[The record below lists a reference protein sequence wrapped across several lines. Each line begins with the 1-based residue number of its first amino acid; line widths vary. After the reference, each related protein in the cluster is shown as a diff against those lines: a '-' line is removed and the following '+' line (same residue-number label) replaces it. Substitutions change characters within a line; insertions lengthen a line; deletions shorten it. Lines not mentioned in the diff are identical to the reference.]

1 MILGKIEKLL
11 HKIFKHPIPNDIRY
25 SEIAKLL
32 ITVGC
37 TVHKKAGSSHRNF
50 KHPDFPKIITLMNTE
65 LVRPYQVK
73 LVRELLE
80 NIGIVQED

>member
-1 MILGKIEKLL
+1 MILGKLEKLL
-11 HKIFKHPIPNDIRY
+11 NKIFKHPIPNDIQY

-32 ITVGC
+32 LSVGC
-37 TVHKKAGSSHRNF
+37 TVQKRTGSSHRNF
-50 KHPDFPKIITLMNTE
+50 KHPNFPKIITLIETE
-65 LVRPYQVK
+65 LVRPYQIK